1 MLSAAET
8 VYQRAL
14 ASEDFAAAVRALQL
28 QADVLGLRRAA
39 DTSALS
45 PDEEAAIMAFL
56 SERPGSTR

>member
-14 ASEDFAAAVRALQL
+14 ASEDFGAAVRALQL
-28 QADVLGLRRAA
+28 QADVLGLRREA

-45 PDEEAAIMAFL
+45 PEDQRALMEYL
-56 SERPGSTR
+56 SERPGSAR